1 MSGDMGAIGALI
13 AISIG
18 LVEVIKV
25 GVKRLNGNG
34 KTKLAVLENRL
45 DTLAE
50 DQKEMS
56 NKVSE
61 TLRLVHSL
69 REDYIIDKAK
79 REVLDD

>member
-1 MSGDMGAIGALI
+1 MGAIGALI

-45 DTLAE
+45 DMLAE